1 MRRIGRLGRHLR
13 QSEDGLVV
21 QTFTPD
27 RGQVLCV
34 TTAGSQNFKPK
45 INQDFFASTGSR
57 ICLCDGHGGRGEK
70 VSSMVATAICKP
82 EGLEVHD
89 YDRINSVQRKLF
101 QELGNDSLYSGCSG
115 VWVKLE
121 DQMVVVSNVGDSRC
135 VVVGHNKGGNGS
147 GEVVFETR
155 DHKPDDPVEMARIRA
170 KKGTVRQYKGDVPR
184 VCGLALS
191 RAFGDFITNGVVLPE
206 PDVTRIESSEVALC
220 ILGTDGVFDMCSSQ
234 VVDLL
239 LGPQSNQEEGNE
251 KGDDKQDGLG
261 ERMLNVVR
269 LCKDRWEEES
279 HGLYA
284 DDITLAVWKL

>member
-13 QSEDGLVV
+13 QPEDGLVV
-21 QTFTPD
+21 QVFSPD

-70 VSSMVATAICKP
+70 VSSMVASAICKP
-82 EGLEVHD
+82 ESSELHD
-89 YDRINSVQRKLF
+89 YDRINAVQRKLF

-121 DQMVVVSNVGDSRC
+121 DHSVVVSNVGDSRC
-135 VVVGHNKGGNGS
+135 VVVGRKDD

-155 DHKPDDPVEMARIRA
+155 DHKPDDPVEMARIYA

-206 PDVTRIESSEVALC
+206 PDVTRIDASKVGLC
-220 ILGTDGVFDMCSSQ
+220 ILGTDGVFDVCSSQ
-234 VVDLL
+234 EVVDLL
-239 LGPQSNQEEGNE
+239 LGGEEQGAE
-251 KGDDKQDGLG
+251 GEDEHDGLG

-279 HGLYA
+279 RGHYA